1 MSENFLSFISNV
13 EAKSADAGVPE
24 AASVSEKSSQGVEFN
39 SILEKERSKTPGSK
53 VAGDAVG
60 EEHGSAM
67 KSAEGIQTDD
77 ELDLKINPDAPVAL
91 PVSPASGNPLP
102 GLSIHSAALK
112 VGRVILT
119 SANPKVSEESLS
131 QFARSQG
138 TDIPRLMAGSSEE
151 DLSAGAQKPNTQNI
165 LQGLIGGQPQP
176 CQANRASCQHH
187 QKIEHRAS
195 RLLKG
200 RLIRRRCWIADCSSH
215 SAPGFPEQ
223 IWPTLEMFFQRWVCR
238 RINR

>member
-53 VAGDAVG
+53 VAGGAVG

-77 ELDLKINPDAPVAL
+77 ELDVKINPDAPVAL

-138 TDIPRLMAGSSEE
+138 TDIPRLMAGSSER
-151 DLSAGAQKPNTQNI
+151 GP
-165 LQGLIGGQPQP
+165 
-176 CQANRASCQHH
+176 
-187 QKIEHRAS
+187 
-195 RLLKG
+195 
-200 RLIRRRCWIADCSSH
+200 IRRRAKAEYSEHFAGSDWWAAATSVRQTEPVANI
-215 SAPGFPEQ
+215 
-223 IWPTLEMFFQRWVCR
+223 IRK
-238 RINR
+238 